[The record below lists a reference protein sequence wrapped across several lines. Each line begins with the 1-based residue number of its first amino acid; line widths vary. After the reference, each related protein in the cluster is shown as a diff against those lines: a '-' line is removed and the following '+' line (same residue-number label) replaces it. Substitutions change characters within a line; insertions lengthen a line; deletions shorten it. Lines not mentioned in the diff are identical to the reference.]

1 MFDPRDDTRGRCEDG
16 RERATMAVTT
26 PATRGTS
33 SCATSTCRWTA
44 SGSTSS
50 TGSCR
55 LSSFVV
61 RTGGATGDGW
71 ALKNDASPRGRAP

>member
-16 RERATMAVTT
+16 RERAYEGRDHTGDPRDVFLRDVNLPLDREREYVLDRLM
-26 PATRGTS
+26 PAI
-33 SCATSTCRWTA
+33 
-44 SGSTSS
+44 
-50 TGSCR
+50 
-55 LSSFVV
+55 LFVV